1 MARKVAEVEESNK
14 RLEKVER
21 LKRIWKKKMEFKYY
35 SRMVKQMIEL
45 P

>member
-1 MARKVAEVEESNK
+1 MAKIAADEGESNK

-21 LKRIWKKKMEFKYY
+21 LKRVWKKKMEFKYY